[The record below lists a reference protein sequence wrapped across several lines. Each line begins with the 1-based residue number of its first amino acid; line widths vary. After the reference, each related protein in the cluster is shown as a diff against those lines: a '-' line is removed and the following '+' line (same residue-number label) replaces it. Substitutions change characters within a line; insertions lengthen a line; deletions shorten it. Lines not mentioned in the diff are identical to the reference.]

1 MVRLPA
7 SSSSHFLLPALQ
19 VAFSSGRGGAGEG
32 VRAWMVRGRRAM
44 EGRAVVL
51 AHDILSERAHGG
63 DLMSLV
69 GFGT

>member
-1 MVRLPA
+1 MLVRVSEP
-7 SSSSHFLLPALQ
+7 
-19 VAFSSGRGGAGEG
+19 
-32 VRAWMVRGRRAM
+32 WMVRGRRDL

-51 AHDILSERAHGG
+51 AHDILSEKAHGG

>member
-1 MVRLPA
+1 
-7 SSSSHFLLPALQ
+7 
-19 VAFSSGRGGAGEG
+19 
-32 VRAWMVRGRRAM
+32 M

-69 GFGT
+69 AGFGTWRLRALPEHSRSLAAGLQAEFLPPTGPLLREG